1 MKAERGKMAI
11 NEKQEGHYSEK
22 QYLELLVHDSWSSSS
37 CVSKTSSNLSLTVVL
52 FLILAHHHPSPFR
65 RCCRLCSKYTN
76 NSHHTFI
83 HPPPSYNTISPFCP
97 SFPPHLYKYFNL
109 SPISFIKHTLTLFF
123 FFLSFITLIR
133 RLRSSRFSNRTAR
146 GPLSASLTFPTFSLY
161 VSIFLP
167 LSLPLQ
173 NKSLYYNPLFRSLCI
188 SITSLSL
195 RIISYLSSLA
205 RTHTHTHTRTP
216 LCILLRLCFES
227 TTTSPD
233 ISVYLAFFFFL
244 FSFWVPSIPRFFF

>member
-1 MKAERGKMAI
+1 MDLFYYLFSRSAKVVAKSVA
-11 NEKQEGHYSEK
+11 KHYS
-22 QYLELLVHDSWSSSS
+22 QQNT
-37 CVSKTSSNLSLTVVL
+37 KTEIGEVL
-52 FLILAHHHPSPFR
+52 NR
-65 RCCRLCSKYTN
+65 ETKTK
-76 NSHHTFI
+76 HHTFI

-205 RTHTHTHTRTP
+205 RTHTHTLTRV
-216 LCILLRLCFES
+216 LR
-227 TTTSPD
+227 
-233 ISVYLAFFFFL
+233 YAFF
-244 FSFWVPSIPRFFF
+244 